1 MCIYIYIYIYIY
13 IPIYKCIYTYI
24 HIYIHIH
31 ICIFMVLIPNNGSF
45 LVSLSIECVLYRMS
59 SHTKKRLHPRL
70 SLQSRPAEYGLGFR
84 V

>member
-1 MCIYIYIYIYIY
+1 
-13 IPIYKCIYTYI
+13 
-24 HIYIHIH
+24 
-31 ICIFMVLIPNNGSF
+31 MVLIPNNGSF